1 MLAYST
7 IGVNDMARATAF
19 YDELLS
25 LVGAKQAMTGRD
37 GDFVAYGTGEGT
49 LFALAVPFN
58 GETANPG
65 NGNMM
70 AIAAG
75 SLDNMQAMYNKALEL
90 GAKDAGAPGP
100 RADGAFSCAYV
111 YDLDG
116 NKLNFF
122 HM

>member
-7 IGVNDMARATAF
+7 IGVTDMARATAF

-25 LVGAKQAMTGRD
+25 LVNAKQVMEARD

-58 GETANPG
+58 GEPSSPG

-70 AIAAG
+70 AIAA
-75 SLDNMQAMYNKALEL
+75 SSPEQIQALYDKALAL
-90 GAKDAGAPGP
+90 GAKDAGAPGL
-100 RADGAFSCAYV
+100 RADGAFSCGYI

-116 NKLNFF
+116 NKINFF
-122 HM
+122 SM